1 MSDLSMPSLMARA
14 QQIRAQGLDVPGKLN
29 ALRAEVATTAPA
41 QVRPFDAFLQAHFR
55 DVYGGKPPPPVS
67 LTSAGHA
74 NNFGFGGAKGSA
86 LSFHQLQ
93 AQSGIATFTANM
105 KARIPAMTTTTAP
118 PIPLLD
124 QFPPLSSTQKAEAR
138 KALTD
143 DLSSSSARAP
153 DGKRT
158 SILEKL
164 EKHPGLNA
172 EQKTRILDVLSEIKR
187 GYGVVGAEVQ
197 KRDPPTGGV
206 GYQDVNWK
214 HTRLELAR
222 VLDVA
227 MAKGLSPRD
236 TEVAILASALSDSV
250 KTPGNFLVHNVH
262 GAEAAVAVLGRK
274 TLPAAAGIAADLVED
289 VARAVLE
296 HQIGPPGF
304 MANVAMRFALLG
316 AKVDAAVVA
325 SITAKVA
332 DPLNPKNQTADHTEI
347 AFTDVEKKA
356 LAQVGIAAW
365 TVPHAGSRHE
375 KAARA
380 VIDADSLV
388 NYACPDGWGKIAA
401 LHGPDAPPF
410 LQEPTWKDALTS
422 QDPLIASALK
432 SFFDA
437 RSVISDDVKPLYDQ
451 GRRRTEQAIDRVEAG
466 VERWL
471 KMQKDPP
478 HTQAGKLPYHEGA
491 PDQIDPA
498 MKQRTF
504 AIALRDEVVKLLRE
518 QENIG

>member
-1 MSDLSMPSLMARA
+1 MSDLSLPSLMTRA
-14 QQIRAQGLDVPGKLN
+14 QQVRVQGGDTAGKLN
-29 ALRAEVATTAPA
+29 ALRSEVATTAPLQLKA
-41 QVRPFDAFLQAHFR
+41 FDAFLQTHFR
-55 DVYGGKPPPPVS
+55 DVYGGKPPPPLS

-74 NNFGFGGAKGSA
+74 HNTTFTGAKGSA

-93 AQSGIATFTANM
+93 AQTGLQSFTATLQ
-105 KARIPAMTTTTAP
+105 ARIPAMTTTTSP
-118 PIPLLD
+118 PIALAQ
-124 QFPPLSSTQKAEAR
+124 QFPPLSSTQKAQANA
-138 KALTD
+138 ALRE
-143 DLSSSSARAP
+143 DLSSASARGP

-158 SILEKL
+158 SILDKL
-164 EKHPGLNA
+164 EQHPGLDA
-172 EQKTRILDVLSEIKR
+172 SQKTRILDVLAEVKR
-187 GYGVVGAEVQ
+187 GYGVVGAELQ
-197 KRDPPTGGV
+197 KGTPPVGGV
-206 GYQDVNWK
+206 AYQDVNWK

-227 MAKGLSPRD
+227 LAKGLSPRD

-262 GAEAAVAVLGRK
+262 GAEAAVLVLGRK
-274 TLPAAAGIAADLVED
+274 NVAVDVAED

-296 HQIGPPGF
+296 HQIGPPSF
-304 MANVAMRFALLG
+304 MANVALRFALLG
-316 AKVDAAVVA
+316 QKVDANVVA
-325 SITAKVA
+325 SITQKVA
-332 DPLNPKNQTADHTEI
+332 DPLNAKNQTADRTQI
-347 AFTDVEKKA
+347 AFSDVEKKA
-356 LAQVGIAAW
+356 LAQVGVAAW

-422 QDPLIASALK
+422 QDPTIASALK

-466 VERWL
+466 VDRWL
-471 KMQKDPP
+471 KLQRDPP
-478 HTQAGKLPYHEGA
+478 HTKAGKLPYHDGA
-491 PDQIDPA
+491 PDLIDPA
-498 MKQRTF
+498 NRQRTF

-518 QENIG
+518 QEHIG